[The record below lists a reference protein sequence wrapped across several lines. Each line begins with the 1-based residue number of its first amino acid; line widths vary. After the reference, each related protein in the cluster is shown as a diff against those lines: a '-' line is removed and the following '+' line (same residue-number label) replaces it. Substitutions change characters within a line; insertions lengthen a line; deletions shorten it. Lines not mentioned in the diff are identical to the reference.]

1 MSFWLYEYVCLLVVL
16 SYFGGISIS
25 FLLQIIIIFLK
36 PMMWPNQW
44 KVIWHCALI
53 LFPILCRFSSVL
65 DMNSSEYRSLLAALN
80 WEWIFFPKGFAPL
93 EMSET
98 NAVSER
104 LKLLNYCGYFW
115 SSDYFA
121 AGHSNTVKWH
131 CHKPSTFSV
140 YLFVV
145 LVCNCLLPQ
154 PSFFKMKPVSL
165 CSFMSRDWKVHNTW
179 RTLITRMM

>member
-1 MSFWLYEYVCLLVVL
+1 MYVCIFLLVVPC
-16 SYFGGISIS
+16 YFGGISIS
-25 FLLQIIIIFLK
+25 FLLQIFFLRS
-36 PMMWPNQW
+36 MMWPNQW
-44 KVIWHCALI
+44 KVIWHSALN
-53 LFPILCRFSSVL
+53 LFPILCRFFSVL
-65 DMNSSEYRSLLAALN
+65 DMNSSEYGSLLAALN
-80 WEWIFFPKGFAPL
+80 WEWIFVPKGFALL

-131 CHKPSTFSV
+131 CHKLFTFSV

-154 PSFFKMKPVSL
+154 PSFFQNETCVAVFFHDKRLESPEHLMNTYYL
-165 CSFMSRDWKVHNTW
+165 EWCSFRFK
-179 RTLITRMM
+179 